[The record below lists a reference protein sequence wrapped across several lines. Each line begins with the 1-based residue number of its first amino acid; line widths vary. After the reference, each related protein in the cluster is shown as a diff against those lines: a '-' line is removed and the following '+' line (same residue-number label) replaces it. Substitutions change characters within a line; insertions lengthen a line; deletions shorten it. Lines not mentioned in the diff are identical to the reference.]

1 MKKKAPLLFVF
12 LLVILSLNLF
22 LISAI
27 NLDISAKPISNSVI
41 IDLNEP
47 AVYELIIRNLG
58 ETDNFEIYSLV
69 GIDITPSTPF
79 EIKSGETKTLK
90 IELMPQESL
99 KTKKQ
104 LPMTFEYKIKNS
116 KNEIQKQTLSI
127 YILDLES
134 SFLIQPQNI
143 NPNSEKIIISI
154 KNNVFFNFSELK
166 IKLTSA
172 FFENEQTISLQ
183 PKQIKE
189 MEIPI
194 DKEKTKILNAGN
206 YLMNIEI
213 ITNEKTANIES
224 QIKFLQQEDIET
236 TENKEGFI
244 IQRTELI
251 KKNTGNIKKTIE
263 ITAEKNLLS
272 YLFTSV
278 NPELSETEI
287 KNFKKFYIWKKELI
301 PNEEIKVVIKTN
313 WFIPIFIIIFIIIA
327 IVLIKKSVY
336 NDLILR
342 KKVSFVKTKGG
353 QFALKITLIIKA
365 KRFIER
371 INLVDK
377 LPHLVQLYNKFGAI
391 EPDKI
396 DLKNRRLEYNIESL
410 NKDESRIFS
419 YIVYSKI
426 GVVGRFELPNAK
438 ATYEKDGKVKHS
450 VSNRSF
456 FINEPRG

>member
-1 MKKKAPLLFVF
+1 MKKKALLLSVLF
-12 LLVILSLNLF
+12 LAILSNLF

-47 AVYELIIRNLG
+47 AIYELTIRNLE
-58 ETDNFEIYSLV
+58 ETDTFEIYSLI
-69 GIDITPSTPF
+69 GIDITPTTPF
-79 EIKSGETKTLK
+79 EIKSNKTKTLK

-116 KNEIQKQTLSI
+116 KNEIQKQTFSI
-127 YILDLES
+127 HILDLAS
-134 SFLIQPQNI
+134 CFLIQPQNI
-143 NPNSEKIIISI
+143 NPKSEKIIVSI
-154 KNNVFFNFSELK
+154 KNNVFYNFSELEV
-166 IKLTSA
+166 KLTSA
-172 FFENEQTISLQ
+172 FFEHDKIISLGS
-183 PKQIKE
+183 KQTKE
-189 MEIPI
+189 IEIPI

-206 YLMNIEI
+206 YLMNTEV
-213 ITNEKTANIES
+213 ITEGKTTDIES
-224 QIKFLQQEDIET
+224 QIKFLQQEGIET
-236 TENKEGFI
+236 IENQEGFV

-263 ITAEKNLLS
+263 ITAEKNIFS
-272 YLFTSV
+272 YLFTSTT
-278 NPELSETEI
+278 PEPTKTQI
-287 KNFKKFYIWKKELI
+287 KDYEKIYTWEKELI
-301 PNEEIKVVIKTN
+301 PNEELKVVIKTN

-327 IVLIKKSVY
+327 IILINKSIY
-336 NDLILR
+336 TDLILR

-377 LPHLVQLYNKFGAI
+377 LPHLVQLYNKFGVI

-410 NKDESRIFS
+410 NKDETRIFS
-419 YIVYSKI
+419 YIIYSKI

-438 ATYEKDGKVKHS
+438 ATYEKEGKLKHS
-450 VSNRSF
+450 ISNRSF
-456 FINEPRG
+456 FINEPRE

>member
-1 MKKKAPLLFVF
+1 MA
-12 LLVILSLNLF
+12 
-22 LISAI
+22 
-27 NLDISAKPISNSVI
+27 
-41 IDLNEP
+41 
-47 AVYELIIRNLG
+47 
-58 ETDNFEIYSLV
+58 
-69 GIDITPSTPF
+69 
-79 EIKSGETKTLK
+79 
-90 IELMPQESL
+90 
-99 KTKKQ
+99 
-104 LPMTFEYKIKNS
+104 
-116 KNEIQKQTLSI
+116 
-127 YILDLES
+127 
-134 SFLIQPQNI
+134 
-143 NPNSEKIIISI
+143 EKIIISI